1 MSVDTQAKRDE
12 QEAYDRV
19 VWDQKREVPCTIQE
33 GLILDFQGMGK
44 QYNGFEM
51 AFCGKHCPDLIQTG
65 DSQVGQLYL

>member
-44 QYNGFEM
+44 
-51 AFCGKHCPDLIQTG
+51 
-65 DSQVGQLYL
+65 